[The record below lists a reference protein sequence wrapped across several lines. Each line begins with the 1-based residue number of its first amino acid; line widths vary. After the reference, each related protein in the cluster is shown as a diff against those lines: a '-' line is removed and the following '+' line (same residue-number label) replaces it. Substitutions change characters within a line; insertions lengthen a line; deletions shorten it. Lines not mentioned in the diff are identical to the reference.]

1 MVLHTVWSP
10 SISHPLKHYLFQ
22 SLSLEEKRE
31 HNTGVLEVQG
41 LVWGGSMHE
50 GTVRSGPCI
59 SGEAEE
65 VGEQG
70 KQERGTNQVH
80 DSKNRRPENHT
91 RVELF

>member
-1 MVLHTVWSP
+1 
-10 SISHPLKHYLFQ
+10 
-22 SLSLEEKRE
+22 
-31 HNTGVLEVQG
+31 
-41 LVWGGSMHE
+41 MHE

-65 VGEQG
+65 VGKQG

>member
-22 SLSLEEKRE
+22 SLRLEEKRE

-41 LVWGGSMHE
+41 IVWGKKSMHE
-50 GTVRSGPCI
+50 GTVRSG
-59 SGEAEE
+59 GAEE